1 VIGVDAVPA
10 SQEGVPGEPT
20 TQKKLLERPASLE
33 MPRYVDYF
41 RAARHPPTIRHEVS
55 AGSALVMDGVVPEFA
70 ADRSNID
77 RGANRKA
84 TSTADSRSEGHA
96 IHDSN
101 RPMT

>member
-41 RAARHPPTIRHEVS
+41 RAARHPPTIPHKVP
-55 AGSALVMDGVVPEFA
+55 AGSALVMDGV
-70 ADRSNID
+70 DRNLPPT
-77 RGANRKA
+77 GL
-84 TSTADSRSEGHA
+84 TSTVEQTARQRVQPTVGA
-96 IHDSN
+96 RGMQFTI
-101 RPMT
+101 RTGQ